1 MMDADEIPFTIL
13 SSAPVTRFLTF
24 LHQLSDRLNG
34 ERYVCIIFFF
44 LADTADLWCLYA

>member
-24 LHQLSDRLNG
+24 LHQLSDHLNG
-34 ERYVCIIFFF
+34 EGYVCIIIF